1 MYVDEASV
9 ERTIERLRRVP
20 EQARSEVRRYIERL
34 TDECYANVR
43 EDASLA
49 DHGLKDLAALGYP
62 YSRRFGADSLHPDY
76 LLHAQSGTWLSMLT
90 HAVRDLGNKIEGRV
104 AATAWYAFL
113 LEYGTVKMR
122 PRPIMAH
129 NAEVIRKVVEDS
141 AGDLKRSI
149 VVAARGGR

>member
-1 MYVDEASV
+1 MHVDPGSV
-9 ERTIERLRRVP
+9 ERTIERLRRIP
-20 EQARSEVRRYIERL
+20 KHARTEARRYIERL
-34 TDECYANVR
+34 TDECYAAVK

-62 YSRRFGADSLHPDY
+62 YSRRFGADTLHPDY
-76 LLHAQSGTWLSMLT
+76 LLHTQSGTWLSMLT
-90 HAVRDLGNKIEGRV
+90 HAVQDLGNKIEGRV

-129 NAEVIRKVVEDS
+129 NAEAIRQKVADS
-141 AGDLKRSI
+141 VGDLKRSI